1 MDNLEKQHI
10 EKGDQIFEKANQKA
24 RAYSFPLDNP
34 YLTQQ
39 EVYEVNFWFQL
50 PINLAF
56 VVFVACAFIKSIF
69 GMAWYGLIGLPIAV
83 DLLSA
88 SILWVWYSQ
97 RFVFWCYMVL
107 LHNWVLWFLA
117 FVAIAWLLAQGMWQL
132 AILVLFTNLVLK
144 VPLFG
149 WHLLLYALFS
159 RSYGM
164 NPRYAF
170 FKKFYSRKFPFE
182 MN

>member
-10 EKGDQIFEKANQKA
+10 EKGGQILKKANQKA

-88 SILWVWYSQ
+88 SIYGFGIVKDSFFGATWFY
-97 RFVFWCYMVL
+97 FIIGCYG
-107 LHNWVLWFLA
+107 F
-117 FVAIAWLLAQGMWQL
+117 
-132 AILVLFTNLVLK
+132 
-144 VPLFG
+144 
-149 WHLLLYALFS
+149 LLLLQ
-159 RSYGM
+159 
-164 NPRYAF
+164 
-170 FKKFYSRKFPFE
+170 
-182 MN
+182 